1 MSLLTPFHQTSS
13 PKVLSGGYIRK
24 QTVFWT
30 NRLMGMMLRDSLSIL
45 KPASTPGHPSV
56 PDSILTLILDP
67 YLRGGEEEEERR
79 VE

>member
-1 MSLLTPFHQTSS
+1 
-13 PKVLSGGYIRK
+13 
-24 QTVFWT
+24 
-30 NRLMGMMLRDSLSIL
+30 MGMMLRDSLSIL